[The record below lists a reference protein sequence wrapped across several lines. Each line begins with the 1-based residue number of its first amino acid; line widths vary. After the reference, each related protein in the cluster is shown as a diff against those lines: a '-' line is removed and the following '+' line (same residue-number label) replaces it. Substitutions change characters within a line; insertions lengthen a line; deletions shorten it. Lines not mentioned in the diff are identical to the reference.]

1 MDKRYPRTLFR
12 GDETCVVAS
21 LEALQVKAAQ
31 GWVAKPLAGDGD
43 AEAACYG
50 VTVSQTAP
58 DDVASVP
65 AAVEMPDVV
74 AVKRGPDRPRKV
86 QE

>member
-31 GWVAKPLAGDGD
+31 GWVARPLAGDGD

-58 DDVASVP
+58 DDVAAVP
-65 AAVEMPDVV
+65 ADMVAEAV
-74 AVKRGPDRPRKV
+74 AVKRGPGRPRKV